1 MSTPI
6 VNYTVPLCAFE
17 RQLLAQVAE
26 RTVIHAERQILN
38 ELKDKLF
45 PRWSWARLV
54 NSALKD
60 DLKEE
65 EVEEQYQGDKELTYN
80 NFLHFLK
87 HQGALEQSLNRAETL
102 ERANPDFLTLLGD
115 RPIEEVQIIP
125 SFEDHQAWDTIATV
139 QLHGGL
145 YWKPQSFGKSRNT
158 YDVFKSLR
166 THEIRQKA
174 GVESEEF
181 YHNMMNHPAFNSIYK
196 VQISAEP
203 ANTLGFSVLRDQ
215 GAGETRYELVDKRLA
230 STVKKV
236 SSSLSA
242 LILRIL

>member
-65 EVEEQYQGDKELTYN
+65 EVEEQYHGDKELAYN
-80 NFLHFLK
+80 NFLHFLNTRVPWSR
-87 HQGALEQSLNRAETL
+87 ALTAQ
-102 ERANPDFLTLLGD
+102 
-115 RPIEEVQIIP
+115 
-125 SFEDHQAWDTIATV
+125 
-139 QLHGGL
+139 
-145 YWKPQSFGKSRNT
+145 
-158 YDVFKSLR
+158 
-166 THEIRQKA
+166 
-174 GVESEEF
+174 
-181 YHNMMNHPAFNSIYK
+181 
-196 VQISAEP
+196 
-203 ANTLGFSVLRDQ
+203 
-215 GAGETRYELVDKRLA
+215 RLW
-230 STVKKV
+230 
-236 SSSLSA
+236 SA
-242 LILRIL
+242 LIRIS